1 MTIAMWYID
10 KERKEKHPR
19 GCLDLSLEKKIH
31 ITILKLRV
39 GDKKIYFLSNKSN
52 FTLINGLIFVQQINL
67 REVRYSADNDE
78 ERHKPRG
85 GCTVY
90 CVLAWF
96 TVHCTQLL
104 VLWCHLSCWSDTWL
118 QTTKLFS
125 KAIRKLL

>member
-10 KERKEKHPR
+10 KERKEKHLR

-52 FTLINGLIFVQQINL
+52 FTLINSLIFVQQINL

-90 CVLAWF
+90 CVLALF

-104 VLWCHLSCWSDTWL
+104 VL
-118 QTTKLFS
+118 
-125 KAIRKLL
+125 